1 MEHNELDIFDYD
13 VLVLPFESNGH
24 KSVFAILG
32 ARYIRDYM
40 KHGFKE
46 HRPCLLHFVPYH
58 SQTQGQIHASNAS
71 CAKLRAWLN
80 VMWRVKHRNNNF
92 ASIPFT
98 NRSMHLS
105 RPLGKFL

>member
-1 MEHNELDIFDYD
+1 MEHHELDIFDYD

-32 ARYIRDYM
+32 ARHIRDYM

-46 HRPCLLHFVPYH
+46 HRPCLLHVVPYH
-58 SQTQGQIHASNAS
+58 SQTQGQIHAYNAS

-80 VMWRVKHRNNNF
+80 VMWRVKRSKNDV
-92 ASIPFT
+92 ASMPFT
-98 NRSMHLS
+98 NRSMPLS
-105 RPLGKFL
+105 RPRGKFL